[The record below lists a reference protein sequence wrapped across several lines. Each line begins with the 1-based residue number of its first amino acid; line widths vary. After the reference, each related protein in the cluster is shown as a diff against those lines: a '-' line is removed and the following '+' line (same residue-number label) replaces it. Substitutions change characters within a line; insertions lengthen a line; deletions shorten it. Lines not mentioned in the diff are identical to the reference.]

1 MKRLSISL
9 LVFFLTS
16 IAFAQDKYINSMQS
30 AIAQLYSAQ
39 APADFDPVIN
49 TLTRIGQAEPDQ
61 WEPHYYVALSQVFKS
76 FRLQEPS
83 AKDAVLDQ
91 ALAAVKQGTVV
102 APNNAE
108 LLALEGFTNMM
119 KLSVDPATRGQSYT
133 PRIMAAFGRAM
144 ALDPTNPRAALFMA
158 QMQIGTAQFFGSSIA
173 EPCQLV
179 QKSIGLFDS
188 FQPNSPISPMWG
200 KEMVK
205 EYAGMCTQTSG
216 Q

>member
-1 MKRLSISL
+1 MKRLTMTLFAVCLMSIG
-9 LVFFLTS
+9 
-16 IAFAQDKYINSMQS
+16 FAQDKYLESMQG
-30 AIAQLYSAQ
+30 AINEMYSAQ
-39 APADFDPVIN
+39 APGDFEPVIN
-49 TLTRIGQAEPDQ
+49 KFTRIGQAEADK
-61 WEPHYYVALSQVFKS
+61 WEPQYYVALSHVFKS
-76 FRLQEPS
+76 FRIQEPA

-91 ALAAVKQGTVV
+91 ALAAVKQG
-102 APNNAE
+102 AAISPNNSE
-108 LLALEGFTNMM
+108 LLALEGFTNMI
-119 KLSVDPATRGQSYT
+119 KLSVDPANRGQSYT

-144 ALDPTNPRAALFMA
+144 AIAPANPRAALFMA

-188 FQPNSPISPMWG
+188 YQPTSPIAPMWG

-205 EYAGMCTQTSG
+205 EYTGMCTQTSG